1 MTKTQEGFGCEYQVH
16 NEMLNEAEKLFKEA
30 ELSDSE
36 REKKTKE
43 IAKEIMK
50 ASVETSDI
58 ELFLRKVVDM
68 GSKYLEVKSF
78 SIFLLDEA
86 REREGGKALRIA
98 DGSGESGYKLKEDRV
113 KYYVPV
119 RPPFTKEERE
129 EKNNLKEFT
138 ENLEKD
144 RDFKFSWKERKR
156 LIENKML
163 PMGITA
169 CVVHSGD
176 IANCSLRLKDNKVL
190 DEVVCHEEWRG
201 MAEPEIKEVSGS
213 IIEVPLKWGGEV
225 RGLVKIGN
233 HQESLKIENRE
244 ELKSLFKN
252 MQEIKA
258 MISKGEKIILFNKN
272 HEKLLVDF
280 AGYISQSLETFYA
293 SKERYMRIFGSE
305 LLKKTELLN
314 AEEIKGGKNKDVA
327 ERIKCFVFNTLAR
340 DIIGID
346 KIYGKVVNHIKETSN
361 YALKLSNEYIGIIED
376 LERFEGLLRMD
387 IRYRD
392 HFIHQFQVF
401 LLGYYMINHN
411 ANLQNLLVEYLKE
424 KGCSESNEDLL
435 DQVITCW
442 FLSSMFHDIAYPI
455 EKTNKL
461 LGSYL
466 KAAFL
471 KRDFHYEAREIT
483 PEELLKEL
491 RLTIPWGNFLGIYD
505 GIFDYYKTIL
515 CDLICERIEG
525 DVKQSITKTLI
536 QQIVKNQNH
545 GLFSALILMHCS
557 YENLPPEKKIIVR
570 EAALSMALHTPE
582 IYREIF
588 MAKRGLLS
596 PKEFPF
602 GFLLVF
608 CDNAQQWRRPRLSDL
623 LEDIQIELKK
633 LDISDDN
640 ISVELEY
647 SKMPHDAIISKIN
660 EPGGS
665 WEFSIENIKFS
676 ISFNVRD
683 YMGRFAG
690 IGI

>member
-16 NEMLNEAEKLFKEA
+16 NEMLNEAKKLFKEA

-36 REKKTKE
+36 RDEKTKE

-50 ASVETSDI
+50 VSVETSDI
-58 ELFLRKVVDM
+58 EIFLRKVVDM

-86 REREGGKALRIA
+86 KEKEGGKALRIA
-98 DGSGESGYKLKEDRV
+98 DSSGESGYKLKEDRV

-213 IIEVPLKWGGEV
+213 IIGVPLKWGGEV

-233 HQESLKIENRE
+233 PQESLKIGNRE

-272 HEKLLVDF
+272 REKLLVDF
-280 AGYISQSLETFYA
+280 AGYLSQSLEAFYA

-305 LLKKTELLN
+305 LLKKIELLN

-327 ERIKCFVFNTLAR
+327 ERIKCFAFNTIAQ

-346 KIYGKVVNHIKETSN
+346 KIYGKVVGHIKETSN
-361 YALKLSNEYIGIIED
+361 YALKLSDDYIRIIED
-376 LERFEGLLRMD
+376 LERVEGLLRMD

-401 LLGYYMINHN
+401 LLGYYMINHS
-411 ANLQNLLVEYLKE
+411 ANLQNLLIEYLKE
-424 KGCSESNEDLL
+424 KGYSGSNEELL

-455 EKTNKL
+455 ERTNKL

-471 KRDFHYEAREIT
+471 KRNFPYDVKEIT
-483 PEELLKEL
+483 PDELLKEL

-525 DVKQSITKTLI
+525 DVKQRITKTLI
-536 QQIVKNQNH
+536 QQIIKNQNH

-602 GFLLVF
+602 GFLLMF
-608 CDNAQQWRRPRLSDL
+608 CDNAQQWKRPRLSDL
-623 LEDIQIELKK
+623 MEDIQIELKK

-647 SKMPHDAIISKIN
+647 SKMPNDAIISKIN

-665 WEFSIENIKFS
+665 WDFSIENIKFS
-676 ISFNVRD
+676 IRFYVRD

>member
-1 MTKTQEGFGCEYQVH
+1 MSKAQEGYECEYQVQ
-16 NEMLNEAEKLFKEA
+16 NEMLNDAKKLFVEA

-36 REKKTKE
+36 REEKIKE

-50 ASVETSDI
+50 VSVETSDI
-58 ELFLRKVVDM
+58 EIFLRKVVDM

-86 REREGGKALRIA
+86 KEKEGGKALRIA
-98 DGSGESGYKLKEDRV
+98 DSSGESGYKLKEDMA

-119 RPPFTKEERE
+119 RQPFTKEERE
-129 EKNNLKEFT
+129 EKNKMKEFT

-144 RDFKFSWKERKR
+144 RDSKFSWKEQKR

-176 IANCSLRLKDNKVL
+176 IVNCSLRLKGNKVL
-190 DEVVCHEEWRG
+190 DDVVCHEEWRG
-201 MAEPEIKEVSGS
+201 MAEPETKQVSGS

-233 HQESLKIENRE
+233 HHESLQIENRA
-244 ELKSLFKN
+244 ELKSVFKD

-258 MISKGEKIILFNKN
+258 MISKGEKIILFSKT
-272 HEKLLVDF
+272 HERLLVDF
-280 AGYISQSLETFYA
+280 AGYISQSLDTFYA
-293 SKERYMRIFGSE
+293 SKERYNRIFGSE
-305 LLKKTELLN
+305 LLKKIESLN
-314 AEEIKGGKNKDVA
+314 VEEIKGRKNKDVA
-327 ERIKCFVFNTLAR
+327 ERIKYFAFNTLAR
-340 DIIGID
+340 DIIGVD
-346 KIYGKVVNHIKETSN
+346 KIYEKVVTHIKEISN

-376 LERFEGLLRMD
+376 LERFESLLRMD

-401 LLGYYMINHN
+401 LLGYYMINHSG
-411 ANLQNLLVEYLKE
+411 NLQNLLVEYLKE
-424 KGCSESNEDLL
+424 KGCSGSNEDLL

-471 KRDFHYEAREIT
+471 KRDFPFDVREIT

-491 RLTIPWGNFLGIYD
+491 RLTIPWGNFLAIYD
-505 GIFDYYKTIL
+505 GIFDYYKTLL
-515 CDLICERIEG
+515 CDLICERIGE
-525 DVKQSITKTLI
+525 DAKQNITKALI

-545 GLFSALILMHCS
+545 GLFSALILMHS
-557 YENLPPEKKIIVR
+557 LYEKVPSEKRIIVR

-588 MAKRGLLS
+588 MAKSGLLS

-602 GFLLVF
+602 GFLLIF
-608 CDNAQQWRRPRLSDL
+608 CDNAQQWGRPRLSDL
-623 LEDIQIELKK
+623 IEDIQIELKK
-633 LDISDDN
+633 LEISDNNVTID
-640 ISVELEY
+640 LKY
-647 SKMPHDAIISKIN
+647 SKMPNDAIITKIN
-660 EPGGS
+660 EPRQS
-665 WEFSIENIKFS
+665 WEFTMEDIKFS
-676 ISFNVRD
+676 ISFYVGD
-683 YMGRFAG
+683 YRGRFAG

>member
-1 MTKTQEGFGCEYQVH
+1 MCKAQEGYECEYQVQ
-16 NEMLNEAEKLFKEA
+16 NEVLNDAKKLFVEA

-36 REKKTKE
+36 REEKIKE

-50 ASVETSDI
+50 VSVETSDI
-58 ELFLRKVVDM
+58 EIFLRKVVDM

-86 REREGGKALRIA
+86 KEKEGGKALRIA
-98 DGSGESGYKLKEDRV
+98 DSSGESGYKLKEDMA

-119 RPPFTKEERE
+119 RQPFTKEERE
-129 EKNNLKEFT
+129 EKNKMKEFT

-144 RDFKFSWKERKR
+144 RDFKFSWKEQKR

-163 PMGITA
+163 PLGITA

-176 IANCSLRLKDNKVL
+176 IVNCSLRLKDNKVL
-190 DEVVCHEEWRG
+190 DDVVCHEEWRG
-201 MAEPEIKEVSGS
+201 MAEPETKQVSGS

-233 HQESLKIENRE
+233 HQKSLQIGNRA
-244 ELKSLFKN
+244 ELKSLFKD

-258 MISKGEKIILFNKN
+258 MISKGEKIILFSKN
-272 HEKLLVDF
+272 HERLLVDF
-280 AGYISQSLETFYA
+280 AGYISQSLDTFYA
-293 SKERYMRIFGSE
+293 SKERYNRIFGSE
-305 LLKKTELLN
+305 LLKKIESLN
-314 AEEIKGGKNKDVA
+314 VEEIKGRKNKDVA
-327 ERIKCFVFNTLAR
+327 ERIKYFAFNTLAQ
-340 DIIGID
+340 DIIGVD
-346 KIYGKVVNHIKETSN
+346 KIYEKVVNHIKEISN
-361 YALKLSNEYIGIIED
+361 YALKLSNEYMGIIED
-376 LERFEGLLRMD
+376 LERFESLLRMD

-401 LLGYYMINHN
+401 LMGYYMINRSD
-411 ANLQNLLVEYLKE
+411 NLQNLLVKYLKE
-424 KGCSESNEDLL
+424 KGYSGSNEDLL
-435 DQVITCW
+435 DPVITCW

-471 KRDFHYEAREIT
+471 KRDFPFDVREIT

-491 RLTIPWGNFLGIYD
+491 RLTIPWGNFLAIYD
-505 GIFDYYKTIL
+505 GIFDYYKTLL
-515 CDLICERIEG
+515 CDLMCERIDG
-525 DVKQSITKTLI
+525 DVKQNITKALI
-536 QQIVKNQNH
+536 QQIIKNQNH

-557 YENLPPEKKIIVR
+557 YENLPPEKRIIVR

-588 MAKRGLLS
+588 MAKSGLLS

-602 GFLLVF
+602 GFLLML
-608 CDNAQQWRRPRLSDL
+608 CDNAQQWGRPRLSDL
-623 LEDIQIELKK
+623 IEDIQIELKK
-633 LDISDDN
+633 LKISDNNVTID
-640 ISVELEY
+640 LKY
-647 SKMPHDAIISKIN
+647 SKMPNDAIISKIN
-660 EPGGS
+660 EPRQS
-665 WEFSIENIKFS
+665 WEFTMDDIKFS
-676 ISFNVRD
+676 ISFYVGD

>member
-1 MTKTQEGFGCEYQVH
+1 MTKTQEGFGCEYQVQ
-16 NEMLNEAEKLFKEA
+16 NEMLNEAKKLFKEA

-58 ELFLRKVVDM
+58 EIFLRKVVDM

-78 SIFLLDEA
+78 SIFLLDKVKEK
-86 REREGGKALRIA
+86 EGGKALRIA
-98 DGSGESGYKLKEDRV
+98 DGSGESGYKLKEDMV

-129 EKNNLKEFT
+129 EKNKMKEFT

-169 CVVHSGD
+169 CVAHSGG

-233 HQESLKIENRE
+233 HQESLKIENRA

-327 ERIKCFVFNTLAR
+327 ERIKCFAFNT
-340 DIIGID
+340 
-346 KIYGKVVNHIKETSN
+346 
-361 YALKLSNEYIGIIED
+361 LKLSNEYIGIIED

-401 LLGYYMINHN
+401 LLGYYMINRSG
-411 ANLQNLLVEYLKE
+411 NLQNLLVEYLKE
-424 KGCSESNEDLL
+424 KGCSGSNEELL

-471 KRDFHYEAREIT
+471 KRDFHYEVREIT

-525 DVKQSITKTLI
+525 DVKQNITKTLI
-536 QQIVKNQNH
+536 PQIVKNQNH

-602 GFLLVF
+602 GFLLMF

-623 LEDIQIELKK
+623 MEDIQIELKK
-633 LDISDDN
+633 LEISDDN

-647 SKMPHDAIISKIN
+647 SKMPNDAIISKIN
-660 EPGGS
+660 EPRQS
-665 WEFSIENIKFS
+665 WEYSIDNIKFS
-676 ISFNVRD
+676 ISFYVRD